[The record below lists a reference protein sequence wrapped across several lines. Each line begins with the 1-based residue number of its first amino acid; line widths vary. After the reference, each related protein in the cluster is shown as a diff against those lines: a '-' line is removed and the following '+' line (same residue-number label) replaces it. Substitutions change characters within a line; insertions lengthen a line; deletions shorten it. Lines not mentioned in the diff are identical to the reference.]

1 MLSNLLYPKQT
12 QAAHWTQ
19 WLMQHHSALVNAMR
33 KTSHHFSAEQL
44 NPWHLEGDVWV
55 HTMLVLQAYVR
66 SEKTPDSCLGLTALL
81 HDIGKPAAA
90 KVLHHRQR
98 VVFQGHESYSAW
110 IAWGLL
116 QDEVLGLS
124 RAEQCRIFSLIAL
137 HGCLYSGWFS
147 DDNSVRNAQLIAAFS
162 GFGQD
167 FWHQLLAQIDN
178 DTHGQITLNPN
189 NKNELQQLN
198 QLQMQ
203 PQPKTQ
209 SDSIPIVFF
218 IGLPGSGK
226 TTYRRHY
233 EGYTIIARDDVL
245 HQITGEDRYRK
256 AWQRQEDEQLSP
268 RIEQELERQF
278 QQALA
283 QNKPIV
289 MDLTNLSRK
298 ARKRWLTQLP
308 SQYRAQA
315 LIFLASEADI
325 WQRNHQ
331 RQDKSLPN
339 DVLHDM
345 LLRFEHPLFDEFELI
360 DYVVDGRCHA
370 LQAKREG

>member
-1 MLSNLLYPKQT
+1 MQLNHSDLKQT

-19 WLMQHHSALVNAMR
+19 WLIQHHTNLVNAMR

-55 HTMLVLQAYVR
+55 HTMLVLQAYAR
-66 SEKTPDSCLGLTALL
+66 SDNEPDLCVGLTALL

-116 QDEVLGLS
+116 QDEALELS
-124 RAEQCRIFSLIAL
+124 RAEQCRIFSLIAF
-137 HGCLYSGWFS
+137 HGCLYTGWFS
-147 DDNSVRNAQLIAAFS
+147 ADESVRNAQLIQAFS
-162 GFGQD
+162 GFGQA
-167 FWHQLLAQIDN
+167 FWHQLLAQIDH
-178 DTHGQITLNPN
+178 DSQGQITLNAN

-198 QLQMQ
+198 QLVMQ
-203 PQPKTQ
+203 PQPKSP

-218 IGLPGSGK
+218 VGLAGSGK

-233 EGYTIIARDDVL
+233 EGYTIIARDDLL
-245 HQITGEDRYRK
+245 HKITGETHYRK

-268 RIEQELERQF
+268 RIEQALDQQF
-278 QQALA
+278 KQALA
-283 QNKPIV
+283 QNNPIV

-298 ARKRWLTQLP
+298 ARKRWLNQLP
-308 SQYRAQA
+308 KHYQAQA
-315 LIFLASEADI
+315 LIFLASEAEI
-325 WQRNHQ
+325 WQRNHR
-331 RQDKSLPN
+331 RQEKSLP
-339 DVLHDM
+339 DEVLHDM
-345 LLRFEHPLFDEFELI
+345 LLRFEHPLFDEFERI
-360 DYVVDGRCHA
+360 DYVVNGSEI
-370 LQAKREG
+370 QSI

>member
-1 MLSNLLYPKQT
+1 MLSNHHCPKQT

-19 WLMQHHSALVNAMR
+19 WLMQDHPALVNAMR
-33 KTSHHFSAEQL
+33 ETSHHFNSEQL

-55 HTMLVLQAYVR
+55 HTMLVLLAYVR
-66 SEKTPDSCLGLTALL
+66 SAQSPDPCLGLTALL

-116 QDEVLGLS
+116 QDEALGLS

-137 HGCLYSGWFS
+137 HGCLYTGWFS
-147 DDNSVRNAQLIAAFS
+147 DDQSARDAQLTRAFS
-162 GFGQD
+162 GFGQA
-167 FWHQLLAQIDN
+167 FWQQLLAQIDH
-178 DTHGQITLNPN
+178 DSQGQITLNPN
-189 NKNELQQLN
+189 NKKELKQLN

-203 PQPKTQ
+203 PQSKTQ
-209 SDSIPIVFF
+209 NDTIPIVFF
-218 IGLPGSGK
+218 VGLPASGK
-226 TTYRRHY
+226 TTYRRRY

-245 HQITGEDRYRK
+245 HQITGETNYRK

-268 RIEQELERQF
+268 QIEQELEQQF
-278 QQALA
+278 KQALA
-283 QNKPIV
+283 QNKSIV

-298 ARKRWLTQLP
+298 ARKRWLVQLP
-308 SQYRAQA
+308 NHYQAQA
-315 LIFLASEADI
+315 MIFLASEADI

-345 LLRFEHPLFDEFELI
+345 LLRFEHPLFDEFERI
-360 DYVVDGRCHA
+360 DYVVNGKVVKCFH
-370 LQAKREG
+370 E